1 MTSLYLFIVIFSLV
15 PPLYSNKFDYYWRD
29 YNGEIPDDAIP
40 AGSDRNDK
48 PTYIGQVY
56 VPNRQIQTVS
66 DKPEKFSWV
75 FTTAAKLNTHLV
87 GRHLVIGGTESS
99 KELNIG
105 RISYQGEVIV
115 GKVCGYNIGNAL
127 MYFPYDNKEVT
138 ASSYEVL
145 IYDDAEIVLN
155 IIKK

>member
-1 MTSLYLFIVIFSLV
+1 
-15 PPLYSNKFDYYWRD
+15 
-29 YNGEIPDDAIP
+29 
-40 AGSDRNDK
+40 
-48 PTYIGQVY
+48 
-56 VPNRQIQTVS
+56 
-66 DKPEKFSWV
+66 
-75 FTTAAKLNTHLV
+75 
-87 GRHLVIGGTESS
+87 LVIGGTESS

-145 IYDDAEIVLN
+145 IYDDFEIVLK